1 MQQSYDDKYAGE
13 AYYWGRAP
21 STMARRILEFVRPSE
36 DFHPLLLDIGCGE
49 GRDAV
54 RFARLGSRVVGL
66 DSSQR
71 GLEKTQLLAAEF
83 GVEVETICAD
93 LKTWEPD
100 REYDVIFSTGALQY
114 LPPEVRGGRFAQYK
128 AATTPAGIHI
138 LSVFVHKPF
147 IPPAPDAND
156 DEILFRAGELLELY
170 DDWEI
175 PYFAEDIFDCDSG
188 GVPHIHAIQR
198 LAARR
203 YARRRQRPTAC

>member
-13 AYYWGRAP
+13 AYYWGRKP

-54 RFARLGSRVVGL
+54 RFARLGFRVVGL
-66 DSSQR
+66 DASER
-71 GLEKTQLLAAEF
+71 GLEKTRALAAEF
-83 GVEVETICAD
+83 GVEVETIHAD
-93 LKTWEPD
+93 LKAWEPD

-114 LPPEVRGGRFAQYK
+114 LPPEFRPRRFAQYK
-128 AATTPAGIHI
+128 TATTPGGIHI

-147 IPPAPDAND
+147 IPPAPDANE
-156 DEILFRAGELLELY
+156 DEILFRPGELLELY
-170 DDWEI
+170 GDWEI

-188 GVPHIHAIQR
+188 GVPHKHAMQR
-198 LAARR
+198 IAARR
-203 YARRRQRPTAC
+203 YRGT